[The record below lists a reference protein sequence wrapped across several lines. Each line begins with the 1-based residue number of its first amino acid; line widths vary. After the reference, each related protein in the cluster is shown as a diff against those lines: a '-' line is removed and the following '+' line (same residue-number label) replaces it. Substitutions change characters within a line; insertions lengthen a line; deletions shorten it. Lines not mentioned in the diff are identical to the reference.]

1 MKLIRVIAKVAYFL
15 SWGLCILPAAPPREE
30 KPHEQV
36 DERIEKD
43 HQLTE
48 EDIDEGVCEFPLQ
61 QDILKDRE
69 SNHEDYDSG
78 DH

>member
-30 KPHEQV
+30 KPREQV
-36 DERIEKD
+36 DKHIEKD
-43 HQLTE
+43 HQLSE
-48 EDIDEGVCEFPLQ
+48 EGIDEGVCELPLQ
-61 QDILKDRE
+61 ENFSKNRE